1 MNFEMIY
8 ALLPLVF
15 HYYSILT
22 ALIFHYYNIK
32 LSSTTSF
39 LVYLLFSCCCLDY
52 WWCQSR
58 SFNPA
63 QSFYLH
69 HIHFVTYI
77 FYFHPLDSFCI
88 QQNSGSYAC
97 KLKESYYL
105 WPQRSS
111 EANLRLLLKDVK
123 VGKSLNKSKDFTS
136 RSHWSHP
143 YHNNLHSTGACR
155 GNDS

>member
-1 MNFEMIY
+1 MLQIKLKQSYCYEIEMIY

-111 EANLRLLLKDVK
+111 EANMRPQINSGVLWILKPSSRQELLIRALF
-123 VGKSLNKSKDFTS
+123 S
-136 RSHWSHP
+136 
-143 YHNNLHSTGACR
+143 
-155 GNDS
+155 